1 MQKYNMGKMAHS
13 PFSYNNKTL
22 YHFSISL
29 MQENEKC
36 WTDFEPVQ
44 YMDVNVV
51 HLVQGWT
58 HTQVMLPVF
67 TQLVLDEVWRVSGAY

>member
-13 PFSYNNKTL
+13 PFSYNNETQ

-51 HLVQGWT
+51 HLLQG
-58 HTQVMLPVF
+58 
-67 TQLVLDEVWRVSGAY
+67 